1 MEKES
6 FSIDDIINETKRKKK
21 EASEKAEH
29 KAEPEKQ
36 EKPET
41 PAEVTAEANEA
52 ENEIIEEA
60 PDTEEAQEQPFSI
73 EVKNEDKSVQQ
84 EKPEEPMQ
92 IVEEPIEEAKV
103 QESSQPDA
111 EEKSE
116 EKADEKVEEADDTA
130 DNSPVDESAE
140 GEMVDLLSYD
150 ETKRSVVNE
159 VEEPIDEPKPERE
172 RKPKKKRAKKER
184 TKGEKISIAVI
195 IILIIAI
202 IVAAGYYFLLPYL
215 NMSDRVDRGENSPI
229 NTEWTGMKDDVRNFP
244 EIEETDAGD
253 LASLQ
258 DMIKTWYQNGAPC
271 SASHVLNVLLIGE
284 DTRGTDILEEE
295 TRADSAIIVSV
306 NIDTETITMASILR
320 DAYAY
325 WQVTPGDEETGDFG
339 KINGSM
345 AMENC
350 TIETY
355 IDTIEHLYKI
365 DIDNY
370 VIVNFDC
377 FASIIDELG
386 GVTIEMTSA
395 EINEINNN
403 PYTYGDIG
411 DVYIE
416 KTFDGNEGEVDL
428 DGKQAL
434 AYCRI
439 RHLDSDNMRAER
451 QKKCLN
457 QMFLKVKDASNTELL
472 KLANTLA
479 PYVKTGFTTKE
490 ITQIARYAL
499 SNDWKEFDVRSAT
512 VPFNRI
518 NEKGAGGVYFGA
530 WCWKADYPAD
540 AYFMQTL
547 LYGESSITLAQNRVD
562 VLKCREKGYFS
573 DGLSSILAAGNSI
586 YNLQYGEVTTYDV
599 TSMNDEEDENLE
611 N

>member
-21 EASEKAEH
+21 EALEQARAEKKSEPQPEPKAEEIKDTVKEETIPEKAE
-29 KAEPEKQ
+29 EK
-36 EKPET
+36 E
-41 PAEVTAEANEA
+41 
-52 ENEIIEEA
+52 
-60 PDTEEAQEQPFSI
+60 PFSI
-73 EVKNEDKSVQQ
+73 EVKNEEAKAEEV
-84 EKPEEPMQ
+84 EKAEEPMQ
-92 IVEEPIEEAKV
+92 IVEEPIEEVKAQEEAIPEAVSKAETEPEAEAE
-103 QESSQPDA
+103 ESSEAEPEEETDMVDILNFDESKLTKAQEA
-111 EEKSE
+111 EE
-116 EKADEKVEEADDTA
+116 VLEEAK
-130 DNSPVDESAE
+130 P
-140 GEMVDLLSYD
+140 
-150 ETKRSVVNE
+150 KK
-159 VEEPIDEPKPERE
+159 EPKPK
-172 RKPKKKRAKKER
+172 KPKRER

-202 IVAAGYYFLLPYL
+202 IAAAGYYFLLPYL
-215 NMSDRVDRGENSPI
+215 NMSEDVDRDNGPI
-229 NTEWTGMKDDVRNFP
+229 SSEWSGMKEDIKNFP
-244 EIEETDAGD
+244 PIEEDDAGD

-258 DMIKTWYQNGAPC
+258 DMIKTWYQNGEPC
-271 SASHVLNVLLIGE
+271 SATHVLNVLLIGE
-284 DTRGTDILEEE
+284 DTRGTDILDEE

-306 NIDTETITMASILR
+306 NIDTQTVTMTSILR

-325 WQVTPGDEETGDFG
+325 WQTTPGDEETGAFG

-350 TIETY
+350 SIETY

-386 GVTIEMTSA
+386 GVTISMTSA

-416 KTFDGNEGEVDL
+416 KTFDGNEGEVEL

-451 QKKCLN
+451 QKACLN
-457 QMFLKVKDASNTELL
+457 QMFLKVKDASNAELL
-472 KLANTLA
+472 KLSSTLA

-490 ITQIARYAL
+490 ITQIAKYAL
-499 SNDWKEFDVRSAT
+499 SNDWKEFNIQSAT
-512 VPFNRI
+512 VPYNRI
-518 NEKGAGGVYFGA
+518 NESGAGGVYFGA
-530 WCWKADYPAD
+530 WCWKADFPAD
-540 AYFMQTL
+540 AYFLQTII
-547 LYGESSITLAQNRVD
+547 YGQSSITLAQNRVD
-562 VLKCREKGYFS
+562 ILKCREKGYFS
-573 DGLSSILAAGNSI
+573 DGLPSILAAGNSI
-586 YNLQYGEVTTYDV
+586 YNLQYGEVTTFEID
-599 TSMNDEEDENLE
+599 SMNEEEETTTSN
-611 N
+611 